1 MSRKS
6 SDDGGGGR
14 GGGVGGWHYIFPIYD
29 CALHST
35 TWTPRTDSVAKW
47 PRHDAT
53 LEGGGFFESGGPLM
67 ERGSLLIFFHS
78 WPILSTRFQWTK
90 PGIQWSLVEKW
101 NSRPLGLPEV
111 YSYDETG
118 SVQETLHNG
127 IARRP
132 SLLFTFES
140 FGYNQN
146 ITASLRALWCF
157 TYVKILMNV
166 QVQIGIWS

>member
-1 MSRKS
+1 MEA
-6 SDDGGGGR
+6 GGG

-29 CALHST
+29 FALHST

-53 LEGGGFFESGGPLM
+53 LEGGGFFERGVLM
-67 ERGSLLIFFHS
+67 ERGGLLTFFYQ

-90 PGIQWSLVEKW
+90 PGVQWSLVEKW

-118 SVQETLHNG
+118 SVQKTLHND

-146 ITASLRALWCF
+146 ITASVRALWCF